1 MAFILLF
8 FIAYYVGFLLFY
20 KKIIF
25 NSAMKG
31 TTFSPHK
38 LIKINLLAYLKI
50 SVWTSRVD
58 FYID

>member
-1 MAFILLF
+1 
-8 FIAYYVGFLLFY
+8 
-20 KKIIF
+20 
-25 NSAMKG
+25 MKG